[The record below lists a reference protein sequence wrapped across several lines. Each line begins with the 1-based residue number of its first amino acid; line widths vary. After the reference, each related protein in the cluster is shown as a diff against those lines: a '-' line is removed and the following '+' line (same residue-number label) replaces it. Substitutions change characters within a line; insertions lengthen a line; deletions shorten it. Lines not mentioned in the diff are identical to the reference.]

1 MEKGK
6 VMREIKEIIQAGAIG
21 DAFGYQVEFQSMEQ
35 INILYGEKGIKYHAS
50 SEKDA
55 SDDTQMTLFLWEAV
69 KNYIKE
75 NNVFNLEGFTKQAHQ
90 SFKDWY
96 QTQINRS
103 SMSDSQDGLLNFK
116 ELYKRQA
123 PGNTCMSALHN
134 NINRSVKFKI
144 NDSKGCG
151 SVMRV
156 APLLV
161 LKQHYKLT
169 SEELFD
175 VSAYQAAI
183 THGNDEGMSATGF
196 FTVLLDD
203 LANGQ
208 SFKDAYSHSLQVTK
222 KQKPNNFI
230 NYIAGVYQKSL
241 EPGLLEGNDL
251 EKTIGGGW
259 IADEAV
265 GVALYC
271 AMKTNSFAQC
281 LELSTNHSGDSDSTA
296 SMAAQL
302 YVAKNGLVVSD
313 ILFPTDLDNVIEH
326 LNQPLVKKKSIL
338 FNS

>member
-1 MEKGK
+1 
-6 VMREIKEIIQAGAIG
+6 MREIKEIIQAGAIG
-21 DAFGYQVEFQSMEQ
+21 DAFGYQVEFQSMQQ
-35 INILYGEKGIKYHAS
+35 IQILYGEKGIKYHAS

-55 SDDTQMTLFLWEAV
+55 SDDTQMTLFLWDAV
-69 KNYIKE
+69 KTYIKE
-75 NNVFNLEGFTKQAHQ
+75 NNTFSLEDFTKDAHKA
-90 SFKDWY
+90 FKNWY
-96 QTQINRS
+96 ETQINRYS
-103 SMSDSQDGLLNFK
+103 ALSNNEGLMGFK

-134 NINRSVKFKI
+134 NTNRSVKFKI

-161 LKQHYKLT
+161 LKEHYKLT

-175 VSAYQAAI
+175 VSAHQAAI
-183 THGNDEGMSATGF
+183 THGNDEGMSATAF

-208 SFKDAYSHSLQVTK
+208 SFNDAYTHSLKVTK
-222 KQKPNNFI
+222 KQKPNGFI
-230 NYIAGVYQKSL
+230 NYIEDVYKKSL
-241 EPGLLEGNDL
+241 EPVLLTGNDL
-251 EKTIGGGW
+251 EEIIGGGW

-302 YVAKNGLVVSD
+302 YAAKNGLAASD
-313 ILFPTDLDNVIEH
+313 ILFLTDLDNVVDY
-326 LNQPLVKKKSIL
+326 LSQPLVKKKSLL
-338 FNS
+338 FKN